1 MKRIAACCLLLSL
14 LTVPAL
20 AAEEAPAYAA
30 SPWAQTE
37 VEEAAA
43 LGLDRWT
50 GVGDTSSGILWGDLQ
65 QSISR
70 GDFASAAAALSAV
83 EHGSR
88 LESYLRIETCHRKV
102 AGETPYGL
110 TALDVARELGIL
122 QGRGDGE
129 LDPYASI
136 TRQEAA
142 VMVAPTLRS

>member
-50 GVGDTSSGILWGDLQ
+50 GVGDTSSGILWGDLR

-70 GDFASAAAALSAV
+70 ERRCLLHLRVPVVEAAAQLQLCGLDLCGLRGHTADPGGHGGRSGGHLLQARAPDTERGGMIRALRV
-83 EHGSR
+83 H
-88 LESYLRIETCHRKV
+88 L
-102 AGETPYGL
+102 
-110 TALDVARELGIL
+110 
-122 QGRGDGE
+122 
-129 LDPYASI
+129 
-136 TRQEAA
+136 
-142 VMVAPTLRS
+142 